1 MLEGLPTELRILHDN
16 ILNREKS
23 ILKAKKQAYPVWT
36 VMVPEG
42 FHFVDTPPADKF
54 YVRFDEIFNL
64 FHLRMLYPSLLRLS
78 ALHQAYLA
86 KADPNI
92 DVAVADPYL
101 MHDGTMRTPA
111 GRKAVTD
118 YIEKLMLANR
128 DKDCIILPY
137 RPS

>member
-1 MLEGLPTELRILHDN
+1 M
-16 ILNREKS
+16 
-23 ILKAKKQAYPVWT
+23 KAKKRAYPVWT

-86 KADPNI
+86 KANQNI
-92 DVAVADPYL
+92 DMAVGDPYL
-101 MHDGTMRTPA
+101 MHSGTMRTPA
-111 GRKAVTD
+111 GRKVLTD
-118 YIEKLMLANR
+118 YITKLMLPTCE
-128 DKDCIILPY
+128 KDCLLLPY
-137 RPS
+137 RHS